1 MPAPA
6 YVLPFAFAAT
16 LLLGHTGA
24 VVSGLMLLA
33 VPVAAWGAW
42 RLLKVVGRLVD
53 PLGLP
58 RWLVV
63 WGALTYA
70 LVPVT
75 SGAWAEGRFGT
86 VAVAALLPWTAHAA
100 LGFVDPDRDRRWRA
114 AWRTALLLALGAAF
128 VPGLWLFAL
137 LATAVVLGSAAV
149 IAPRLLRER
158 DSWGPPVVAVAATP
172 VLLAPWLL
180 PLLTTGSASGLLL
193 EAGRLTVDQVT
204 FGGLVTGRLNDL
216 GAPLWFGVVLG
227 LLALAALIPRRTR
240 VPVLIC
246 WLVALAAAR
255 RVRPALAR
263 DARPAVG
270 DHPAQPRPVRGHPAG
285 HRRSWRSCWAPTP
298 TCGGSPTTTRGG
310 SACVATALAVAAA
323 AVPLGGLVWWLTADG
338 SDDVLARD
346 AEQSVPVY
354 MQQSSLLGQE
364 HGVLVS
370 AGPSTRA
377 SPTAS
382 VATTARRWG
391 RTRSSPWPTRTPA

>member
-1 MPAPA
+1 M
-6 YVLPFAFAAT
+6 
-16 LLLGHTGA
+16 
-24 VVSGLMLLA
+24 
-33 VPVAAWGAW
+33 
-42 RLLKVVGRLVD
+42 
-53 PLGLP
+53 
-58 RWLVV
+58 
-63 WGALTYA
+63 
-70 LVPVT
+70 T

-216 GAPLWFGVVLG
+216 GAPMWFGVVLG
-227 LLALAALIPRRTR
+227 LLALVAPRPASYARAGAH
-240 VPVLIC
+240 L
-246 WLVALAAAR
+246 LAGGAGRGR

-263 DARPAVG
+263 DARPAV
-270 DHPAQPRPVRGHPAG
+270 R
-285 HRRSWRSCWAPTP
+285 
-298 TCGGSPTTTRGG
+298 TTRPSLGLFVVILQG
-310 SACVATALAVAAA
+310 TSVVAVVLGADAYLRRLADHHPWWQRVVATGLALSRRPCPSGASS
-323 AVPLGGLVWWLTADG
+323 GG
-338 SDDVLARD
+338 
-346 AEQSVPVY
+346 
-354 MQQSSLLGQE
+354 
-364 HGVLVS
+364 
-370 AGPSTRA
+370 
-377 SPTAS
+377 
-382 VATTARRWG
+382 
-391 RTRSSPWPTRTPA
+391 